1 MLMTA
6 RLADERGFTLV
17 ELLVAMVVG
26 MVVIFGALA
35 IMDGTWRVQART
47 QDNVDAT
54 DRGRVAMDRITQQ
67 LDSRV
72 CLNSATPPLA
82 AQGSLVTATDSQIE
96 FYASVTSDTAP
107 RLVVERRRM
116 TYRPG
121 TSDILLESWTGTAP
135 PPATPPANT
144 TTPTRRVVVAGGVA
158 PVAGTP
164 IFRYYAPEGTPAL
177 PTLLRTGPVGALA
190 DRNSVTLVKVSFAA
204 VGRRPGTSVELHND
218 SLTRSPTC
226 QF

>member
-72 CLNSATPPLA
+72 CLNSATP

-158 PVAGTP
+158 PVVGTP

-177 PTLLRTGPVGALA
+177 PTLQRSGPVTALA

-204 VGRRPGTSVELHND
+204 VGRRPGTNVELHND